1 MTSIEWRPVGSI
13 DPRELGQ
20 GRHQAHNAVQWLARM
35 ARSYIE
41 PAEDDGHTALD
52 WVAGDDALLTKEIAP
67 DIALEFRLP
76 ELTMQFKEGGKRV
89 SHQLDL
95 DDRSPAE
102 VEAWL
107 LVELLHRGVDRE
119 KLSKDLPY
127 SLPGMMVG
135 DAVHYNRL
143 DTEEILRELARWY
156 ANGASAIEAVCQ
168 QSGASGA
175 GRPAVTC
182 RPRHFDLVATVP
194 LRNGGGQTPTV
205 TIGLAPGDGHYG
217 EPYFY
222 VVAQPELDAADLPEL
237 PEIGHWH
244 TKDFVG
250 AVLPASRIVEG
261 KLSGDDV
268 VAFLSAAVAA
278 VRDRSVA

>member
-52 WVAGDDALLTKEIAP
+52 WVASDDALVTKEIAP
-67 DIALEFRLP
+67 DIVLEFRLP
-76 ELTMQFKEGGKRV
+76 ELIMQFKEGGKRV
-89 SHQLDL
+89 SHQFDM

-102 VEAWL
+102 AEAWL
-107 LVELLHRGVDRE
+107 LVELLHRGVDRD

-143 DTEEILRELARWY
+143 ETEASLRELAQWY
-156 ANGASAIEAVCQ
+156 ANGASAIDAVCKEF
-168 QSGASGA
+168 GAADG
-175 GRPAVTC
+175 PTVVC
-182 RPRHFDLVATVP
+182 RPRYFDLVGSVP
-194 LRNGGGQTPTV
+194 QSNGGGQSSV
-205 TIGLAPGDGHYG
+205 VKVGFAPGDGHYG

-222 VVAQPELDAADLPEL
+222 VVAEPELDAADLPEL
-237 PEIGHWH
+237 PEVGHWH

-250 AVLPASRIVEG
+250 AILPASSIVEC
-261 KLSGDDV
+261 KLEGDDV
-268 VAFLSAAVAA
+268 VAFLRAAVSAA
-278 VRDRSVA
+278 RD